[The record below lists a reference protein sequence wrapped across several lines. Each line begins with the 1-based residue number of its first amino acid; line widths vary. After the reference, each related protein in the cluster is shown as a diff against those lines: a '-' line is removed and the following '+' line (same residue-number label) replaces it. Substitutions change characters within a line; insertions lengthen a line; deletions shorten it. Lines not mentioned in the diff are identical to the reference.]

1 MFLFH
6 FSNSNVTFQGLKRW
20 QIKIKLSPTAK
31 CFRNLLDVYCPQGG
45 LSTSINGIINHI
57 SRGPFHP
64 GGPHS
69 FSAIYWPIQ
78 PIYHWMPGFHR
89 IVHAG
94 ACEPPLFWCFL
105 PPKQGRI
112 SNQKKGQLGSSFFFC
127 PNHVTRNIQE
137 GTCFEKKSS
146 ITHVFFVVSCC
157 LNGKC
162 TFHQFH
168 PRFVGHPPQF
178 LLRNRKG

>member
-1 MFLFH
+1 MRVKQCLFFTTDIQPHTHIHDHTCIFLSAHSKHSKCPVKGYKRKRNMFLFH

-112 SNQKKGQLGSSFFFC
+112 SNQKKGQLGSSFFFL
-127 PNHVTRNIQE
+127 P
-137 GTCFEKKSS
+137 
-146 ITHVFFVVSCC
+146 
-157 LNGKC
+157 
-162 TFHQFH
+162 
-168 PRFVGHPPQF
+168 
-178 LLRNRKG
+178 